1 MEVIFANL
9 DLILAAIV
17 VIISAIILARRGQL
31 NMLRELILSLVVGA
45 EIDYGSGT
53 GEIKKAEVTK
63 KVYELLPSLSKLV
76 ISENDIS
83 NLIESAKS
91 EMDKLASENEAAA
104 KLLYKDD
111 TGKSTTN
118 D

>member
-17 VIISAIILARRGQL
+17 VVISAIILARRGQL

-45 EIDYGSGT
+45 EIDYGGGT
-53 GEIKKAEVTK
+53 GEIKKAEVMK
-63 KVYELLPSLSKLV
+63 QVYELLPSLSKLV
-76 ISENDIS
+76 ISENEIS

-104 KLLYKDD
+104 KLLNKD
-111 TGKSTTN
+111 STVE
-118 D
+118 

>member
-1 MEVIFANL
+1 MEVIFANI

-17 VIISAIILARRGQL
+17 VVISAIILARRGQL

-45 EIDYGSGT
+45 EIDYGGGT

-118 D
+118 N

>member
-63 KVYELLPSLSKLV
+63 KVYKLLPSLSKLV

-104 KLLYKDD
+104 KLLNKD
-111 TGKSTTN
+111 STVE
-118 D
+118 

>member
-1 MEVIFANL
+1 MEAIFANI

-17 VIISAIILARRGQL
+17 VVISAIILARRGQL

-45 EIDYGSGT
+45 EIDYGGGT
-53 GEIKKAEVTK
+53 GEIKKSKVMK
-63 KVYELLPSLSKLV
+63 QVYELLPSLSKLV
-76 ISENDIS
+76 ISENEIS

-104 KLLYKDD
+104 KLLNKD
-111 TGKSTTN
+111 STVE
-118 D
+118 

>member
-1 MEVIFANL
+1 MEAIFANI

-104 KLLYKDD
+104 KLLNKD
-111 TGKSTTN
+111 STVE
-118 D
+118 